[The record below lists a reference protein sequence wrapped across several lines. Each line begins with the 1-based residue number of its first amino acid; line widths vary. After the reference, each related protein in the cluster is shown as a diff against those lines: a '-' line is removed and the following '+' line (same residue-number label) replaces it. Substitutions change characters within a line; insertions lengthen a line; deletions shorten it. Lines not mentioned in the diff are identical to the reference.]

1 MNRSRPVNMAA
12 GIFLLY
18 FPGRAGVWFVPAAIL
33 CLLLAVIFHCPAA
46 AQSSAK
52 IDGYVYDDVDGHPL
66 PQAAVEISGANY
78 FVLTDQLG
86 YFYFENLPDGRYIIH
101 VRAEGYRPRI
111 IENIDVLT
119 EITSRVS
126 VRMARKIYRLSDT
139 RVYGQYLPAVAGD
152 LKIINRKEIRELGVN
167 TVAEVLEQVEGVY
180 VQETGPAGG
189 RVEVSIRGCDPK
201 HVLVLFDGQRINA
214 AGNGTADLGTVPL
227 EMVEKVEIY
236 RGGQSARF
244 GPDALGGVVNIIS
257 YTTGRDDISKIT
269 SKKYWGK
276 WKTDLYDLTLINPV
290 PFDGMTGKLA
300 YSHRG
305 TSGDFHYDYR
315 VTPRANVTR
324 QYSGAR
330 QNAASRSDNYFWSLS
345 RNFGGTTFL
354 NLSGQVYRSENG
366 LPGSVSSPDS
376 TAWKKDDRTLV
387 SARIRHSGS
396 DDYGLELEMGF
407 SRFMQYFNNMDHPR
421 EPQRYDIRYT
431 NDISNLQATGNRNL
445 WRGNELRG
453 GIAARRDI
461 LYHDDYH
468 RTNMSMDRTVRDNI
482 GIFISN
488 HQSVELTAWPIFDVA
503 NFDIS
508 ARWDNTNTKKDS
520 TSWQDR
526 DESNRIE
533 NFSPGVGASLSRE
546 GKIGLVIRGS
556 YGLSCRLPSINSLFW
571 KGDTRSLGN
580 PGLKPER
587 SEHSDIG
594 CEINLDWWAK
604 ISGGITYFHSYIR
617 DLIEWQPGYQGVW
630 QPVNLA
636 GARITG
642 HEDFVR
648 ILMFDDCLRLDYQNT
663 ITVAR
668 NRKPGHNSFNKY
680 LTYRPH
686 YITRLGASL
695 RIWKLKG
702 SYSVRLV
709 DIRYNREANTKW
721 YDAYGVDDMN
731 LGFETGISKFRFETT
746 YRVRNL
752 HGEHYVLIGHYP
764 MPGREWGI
772 DVSLSYRME

>member
-1 MNRSRPVNMAA
+1 MAA
-12 GIFLLY
+12 GVFSFY
-18 FPGRAGVWFVPAAIL
+18 YPGRAEVRFVPAAIL
-33 CLLLAVIFHCPAA
+33 WLLLAVIFHCPAV
-46 AQSSAK
+46 AQSSVK
-52 IDGYVYDDVDGHPL
+52 IAGYVYDDVDGHPL
-66 PQAAVEISGANY
+66 PQATVEISGAEY
-78 FVLTDQLG
+78 LILTDQLG
-86 YFYFENLPDGRYIIH
+86 YFYFENLPDGRYNIH
-101 VRAEGYRPRI
+101 VTAEGYRPGK

-119 EITSRVS
+119 EITSRVT
-126 VRMARKIYRLSDT
+126 VRLARKIYHLSDT
-139 RVYGQYLPAVAGD
+139 RVSGQYLPALAGD
-152 LKIINRKEIRELGVN
+152 LKTINREEIRELGVN
-167 TVAEVLEQVEGVY
+167 TVAEVLEKIEGVY

-201 HVLVLFDGQRINA
+201 HVLVLLDGQRINA
-214 AGNGTADLGTVPL
+214 AGSGTADLGTVPL
-227 EMVEKVEIY
+227 GMVEKVEIY
-236 RGGQSARF
+236 RGGRSARF

-257 YTTGRDDISKIT
+257 HTIGRDDIPEIASR
-269 SKKYWGK
+269 KYWGK
-276 WKTDLYDLTLINPV
+276 WKTDLYDLTLINAV
-290 PFDGMTGKLA
+290 PFDGVTGKLA

-315 VTPRANVTR
+315 VNPRPDITH
-324 QYSGAR
+324 QYSGSR
-330 QNAASRSDNYFWSLS
+330 QNAASRSDNYFWSIS
-345 RNFGGTTFL
+345 RNFRGITL
-354 NLSGQVYRSENG
+354 LSLSGQVYRSENG

-376 TAWKKDDRTLV
+376 TAWKKDNRTLV
-387 SARIRHSGS
+387 SGRIRHVGS
-396 DDYGLELEMGF
+396 ENYALELELGF
-407 SRFMQYFNNMDHPR
+407 SRFMQYFNNMDHSR

-431 NDISNLQATGNRNL
+431 NDIFNLQATGNRNL

-453 GIAARRDI
+453 GLGARRDI
-461 LYHDDYH
+461 LYHDDYY
-468 RTNMSMDRTVRDNI
+468 RTGMSMNRTVRDNI
-482 GIFISN
+482 GIFVSD
-488 HQSVELTAWPIFDVA
+488 HQSVELTAWPLFDVA
-503 NFDIS
+503 NFNIS
-508 ARWDNTNTKKDS
+508 ARWDNTDTKKDS

-533 NFSPGVGASLSRE
+533 NFSPGVSASLSRE

-571 KGDTRSLGN
+571 KGDARSRGN

-594 CEINLDWWAK
+594 CEINLDWWAE
-604 ISGGITYFHSYIR
+604 ISGGITYFHYYVR
-617 DLIEWQPGYQGVW
+617 DLIEWQPGYHGVW

-648 ILMFDDCLRLDYQNT
+648 IMMFNDRLRLDYQNT
-663 ITVAR
+663 ITVAE

-695 RIWKLKG
+695 HIWKLKG

-721 YDAYGVDDMN
+721 YDAYRVDDMS
-731 LGFETGISKFRFETT
+731 LGFDTRISRFRFETT
-746 YRVRNL
+746 YGVRNL
-752 HGEHYVLIGHYP
+752 HGEHYILIGHYP